1 MFAATLPAIY
11 CLCALCI
18 PVEFSLVK
26 TVVSSNDVEVGLLVA
41 ARNAVSLTVMLIA
54 EVLSAETVL
63 LSTK

>member
-1 MFAATLPAIY
+1 MCTATLPAIY

-26 TVVSSNDVEVGLLVA
+26 IVSSNDVEVGLLVA